1 MGGGDPAAA
10 LRAELRGWLAEHLTD
25 DVVAAGRRGGETDED
40 LAVLRRWNR
49 QLHDGGWA
57 APAWPVEHGGRG
69 VDVDG
74 QLAYLEE
81 MAAAEAPGPVNVIGV
96 ANIAPA
102 IMAFG
107 TDAQRQRFLRP
118 LLRGDEIWCQGMSEP
133 DAGSDLAGLRTEGR
147 VVGDRVV
154 VNGQKTWTS
163 LARHADWCQLYV
175 RTDPS
180 QPRHRGISCL
190 LVDMRAPGIEVR
202 PITTMTG
209 DRTFAEVYF
218 TDVEVPLDALLGP
231 LHGGWQVA
239 MGTLGHE
246 RAGVAKL
253 HLSLGRTLQQV
264 RQAARATG
272 AHDDPVRRQQLAGM
286 VATLTAMGLST
297 RRALAHAAPPSA
309 PSGSTPSASA
319 PSGSAPSGS
328 APSAVHG
335 SAIKVAWA
343 RATQRLA
350 ELGVDVVGMAAVA
363 HDRAAA
369 PVGSA
374 GGTDGSA
381 GSAGGSADGSGGSD
395 GSGGPPDRWARA
407 LTGSRAASI
416 AGGTTEVNL
425 NVVAEHGL
433 GLPR

>member
-1 MGGGDPAAA
+1 MEDGDPVDA
-10 LRAELRGWLAEHLTD
+10 LRGELRAWLAEHLTD
-25 DVVAAGRRGGETDED
+25 EVVAAGRRGGEADED
-40 LAVLRRWNR
+40 LAVLRRWNQ
-49 QLHDGGWA
+49 QLADAGWA

-74 QLAYLEE
+74 QLACLEE
-81 MAAAEAPGPVNVIGV
+81 MAAVEAPGPVNVIGV

-102 IMAFG
+102 IMTFG
-107 TDAQRQRFLRP
+107 TEGQRQRFLRP
-118 LLRGDEIWCQGMSEP
+118 MLRGDEIWCQGMSEP

-147 VVGDRVV
+147 VVGDTVV

-175 RTDPS
+175 RTDPDR
-180 QPRHRGISCL
+180 PRHRGISCL
-190 LVDMRAPGIEVR
+190 LVDMHSPGIEVR
-202 PITTMTG
+202 PITTMAG
-209 DRTFAEVYF
+209 DRTFAEVFF
-218 TDVEVPLDALLGP
+218 TDVEVPSDALLGP

-253 HLSLGRTLQQV
+253 HLGLARTLEQLQQV
-264 RQAARATG
+264 ARSTG
-272 AHDDPVRRQQLAGM
+272 AHTDPLRRQQLAAM

-297 RRALAHAAPPSA
+297 RRALAQPVPA
-309 PSGSTPSASA
+309 
-319 PSGSAPSGS
+319 S

-350 ELGVDVVGMAAVA
+350 ELGVDLVGMPAIA
-363 HDRAAA
+363 HDAPTAPDAA
-369 PVGSA
+369 PIGP
-374 GGTDGSA
+374 DGS
-381 GSAGGSADGSGGSD
+381 
-395 GSGGPPDRWARA
+395 PDRWARA
-407 LTGSRAASI
+407 LAGSRAASI
-416 AGGTTEVNL
+416 AGGTTEINL
-425 NVVAEHGL
+425 GVVAEHGL